1 MKKRILE
8 YTAIFQEEK
17 EGGFSVWVPDLP
29 GCASQGETFEDALK
43 NIKEAIE
50 LYLED
55 SNETSKDTDEFKKQF
70 TEACMTRFGSGWGW
84 LVKAADGKLEIC
96 STSNAE
102 NPLTEGKKPIFTCDV
117 WEHAY
122 YIDTRNSRPQYMENF
137 WKVVNW
143 KFVMDHFAK

>member
-8 YTAIFQEEK
+8 YTAVFQEEK

-70 TEACMTRFGSGWGW
+70 
-84 LVKAADGKLEIC
+84 VVPVQI
-96 STSNAE
+96 
-102 NPLTEGKKPIFTCDV
+102 
-117 WEHAY
+117 HA
-122 YIDTRNSRPQYMENF
+122 
-137 WKVVNW
+137 
-143 KFVMDHFAK
+143 

>member
-70 TEACMTRFGSGWGW
+70 
-84 LVKAADGKLEIC
+84 VVPVQI
-96 STSNAE
+96 
-102 NPLTEGKKPIFTCDV
+102 
-117 WEHAY
+117 HA
-122 YIDTRNSRPQYMENF
+122 
-137 WKVVNW
+137 
-143 KFVMDHFAK
+143 